1 MPRNVRH
8 SSTGTNAPQAPCFH
22 NLPLGWAPRC
32 GRPSNLLGSNRGV
45 FVGEEDRGFVP
56 FILEFEPYEPRY
68 SVRGSRGQPLPL
80 GSLARLIPTIKNAP
94 SLSA

>member
-8 SSTGTNAPQAPCFH
+8 SSTGTDAPQAPCFH
-22 NLPLGWAPRC
+22 NLPLGWT
-32 GRPSNLLGSNRGV
+32 SNLLGSNKGV
-45 FVGEEDRGFVP
+45 FVGEEDREFVP
-56 FILEFEPYEPRY
+56 FILEFEPYERRY
-68 SVRGSRGQPLPL
+68 SVRGRRGQPLPL